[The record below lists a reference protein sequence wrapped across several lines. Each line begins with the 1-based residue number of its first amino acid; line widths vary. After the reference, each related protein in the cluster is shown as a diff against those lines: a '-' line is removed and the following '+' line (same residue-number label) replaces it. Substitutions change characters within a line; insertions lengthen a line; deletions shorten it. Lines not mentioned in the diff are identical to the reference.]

1 MQKNCQYRLMCVE
14 AVESDISVVFMAQ
27 CMYVEGKLVAG
38 CVLHVKVSLSTRCR
52 HLPRLAHGTLL
63 YLL

>member
-1 MQKNCQYRLMCVE
+1 MCVE
-14 AVESDISVVFMAQ
+14 AVESDISVVFRAQ